1 MSSTFCLDIGGVSFQ
16 IVVPA
21 EVQLA
26 PLLNRYASFLS
37 QAATE
42 WQVEVVYA
50 PTEQSGST
58 PWITHDGAVTRF
70 QVMGHQGW
78 IDLDTR
84 HASVT
89 IGSEAATYSAL
100 VRTLSFICMQELP
113 RRQEGLLLHGA
124 GVVMNGKG
132 LVFFGA
138 SGQGKSTVARLAQG
152 QGEVLTDETVIVRLT
167 PSGPTLLSTPF
178 WGLSTPVEHI
188 QQNQRVE
195 VPLHALYSLIHAPE
209 FTLTPLSPARAVM
222 ELLTSEK
229 VATERVSSASAWL
242 AMADQVVRRVPLYQ
256 LKFRPT
262 PDLWPF
268 LARHS

>member
-1 MSSTFCLDIGGVSFQ
+1 MSSTFCLDIGGVIFE
-16 IVVPA
+16 IVVPP
-21 EVQLA
+21 EVRLT
-26 PLLNRYASFLS
+26 PLLTRYDSFLS
-37 QAATE
+37 QAAVE
-42 WQVEVVYA
+42 WQVELLYA
-50 PTEQSGST
+50 PNSTQTEP
-58 PWITHDGAVTRF
+58 PWITHDGAVTHF

-78 IDLDTR
+78 IDLAAR
-84 HASVT
+84 RACVT
-89 IGSEAATYSAL
+89 IASETATYSAL
-100 VRTLSFICMQELP
+100 VRTLSFVCMQELP

-124 GVVMNGKG
+124 GIVIDGQG

-152 QGEVLTDETVIVRLT
+152 QGDVLTDETVIVRLT
-167 PSGPTLLSTPF
+167 PAGPTLLSTPF
-178 WGLSTPVEHI
+178 WGLSTPVEQT

-242 AMADQVVRRVPLYQ
+242 AMAGQLVQQVPLYQ
-256 LKFRPT
+256 LRFRPT
-262 PDLWPF
+262 IELWSF
-268 LARHS
+268 LTHHS